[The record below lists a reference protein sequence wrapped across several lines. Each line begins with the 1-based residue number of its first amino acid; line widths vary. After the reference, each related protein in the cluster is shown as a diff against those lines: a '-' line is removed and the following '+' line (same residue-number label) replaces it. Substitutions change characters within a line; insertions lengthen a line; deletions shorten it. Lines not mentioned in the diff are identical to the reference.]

1 MWRIKSLLLKSCKIK
16 GNMSERTKNTAD
28 KFSKQCVF
36 ILSLNRITA
45 ICELIVIFRKE
56 HHSLK
61 QNPVYEIKLP
71 SWKAYILTS

>member
-1 MWRIKSLLLKSCKIK
+1 MT
-16 GNMSERTKNTAD
+16 ERTKNTAD

-36 ILSLNRITA
+36 ILSLNRTTA

-56 HHSLK
+56 HCSLK

-71 SWKAYILTS
+71 S